1 MGTKKTYGIFNK
13 SAQKG
18 EKLSK
23 NKAETVLPDTLYVL
37 EILLPNIVLDYIARD
52 IF

>member
-23 NKAETVLPDTLYVL
+23 KQNGNCFAGHPVHEAADPTEDLSLLYFH
-37 EILLPNIVLDYIARD
+37 P
-52 IF
+52 

>member
-1 MGTKKTYGIFNK
+1 MLTVTGYITEGTYGIFNK

-23 NKAETVLPDTLYVL
+23 NKAETVLQDTL
-37 EILLPNIVLDYIARD
+37 
-52 IF
+52 